1 MQKVHYDM
9 YVCCLLSILY
19 ILAVKA
25 MTWSDSCAIVHSK
38 ILILIAVVIYFA
50 THSCNTI
57 LAALDGVTRLGKA
70 NSILQI

>member
-9 YVCCLLSILY
+9 YVCCLLSISY

-25 MTWSDSCAIVHSK
+25 MTWSDSCAIVYSK
-38 ILILIAVVIYFA
+38 ILISLAAVTYFA

-57 LAALDGVTRLGKA
+57 LAALDGVTRLGKVH
-70 NSILQI
+70 SILQI